1 MFFGSG
7 RGSRSR
13 LGATD
18 FRLGYEGWGRG
29 GRILRGIFLGDDG
42 RARTSVA

>member
-18 FRLGYEGWGRG
+18 FPSGYEGRERG
-29 GRILRGIFLGDDG
+29 GRILQGIFLGDDG
-42 RARTSVA
+42 RARLSVA